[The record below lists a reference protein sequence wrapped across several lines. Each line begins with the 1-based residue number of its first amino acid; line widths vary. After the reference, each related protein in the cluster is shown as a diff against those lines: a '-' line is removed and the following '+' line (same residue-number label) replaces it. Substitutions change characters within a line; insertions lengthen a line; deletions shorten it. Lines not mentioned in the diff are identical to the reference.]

1 MSPNASGLLALVLC
15 CWAVLLPTRLS
26 GQQTNETAPQAGA
39 FKIEVKVNS
48 VLVPVVVRDAQGR
61 AVDNLKKEDF
71 QLFDQDEPRAISG
84 FTIQKRAVAD
94 DSKALEAGP
103 SAPGGAVASAS
114 PRAGVAPNRFI
125 VFLFDDLHL
134 NAGDLAQVQQAGTKM
149 LAASLGDSDVA
160 DVISIFGRMD
170 SGMTR
175 DRAKLQETIL
185 KLRVAPLYQHTS
197 RECPD
202 VDYYHGDL
210 IQNKHNG
217 AALEAAIQDAF
228 ACANLDPQSMR
239 NTAEGMART
248 SAARAVAT
256 GEQDV
261 RVTLG
266 FVREVVRRMGTLPG
280 QRTLILVSPGFPTIT
295 QEAMAEKSQITDMA
309 AQANVTISALDARGL
324 YTMQQDASERSVG
337 STLELVTGYE
347 AQYHRDSMA
356 LGEDVMSELADGT
369 GGTYFHNSN
378 NLEGGLKTLAA
389 APECV
394 YLLEL
399 SLEKVKEDGTYHRLK
414 VKVDQDGLKLQARRG
429 YFAPKIA
436 KDKK

>member
-1 MSPNASGLLALVLC
+1 MSPNARRLVALVLC
-15 CWAVLLPTRLS
+15 CWAFLLPARLS
-26 GQQTNETAPQAGA
+26 GQQTNETAPQTGT

-48 VLVPVVVRDAQGR
+48 VLVPVVVRDRQGR
-61 AVDNLKKEDF
+61 AISNLRKEDF
-71 QLFDQDEPRAISG
+71 QLFDQDKPRAISG
-84 FTIQKRAVAD
+84 FTIQRRAVAD
-94 DSKALEAGP
+94 DSKAVEAAA
-103 SAPGGAVASAS
+103 SVPGGAVASAA
-114 PRAGVAPNRFI
+114 PRADVAPNRFI

-149 LAASLGDSDVA
+149 LAGSLGDSDLA
-160 DVISIFGRMD
+160 DVISILGRMD

-175 DRAKLQETIL
+175 DRTKLQDTIL

-202 VDYYHGDL
+202 VDYYRGDL

-228 ACANLDPQSMR
+228 ACAHLDPLSMR
-239 NTAEGMART
+239 NTAEGMARA
-248 SAARAVAT
+248 SAARAVAV

-266 FVREVVRRMGTLPG
+266 FLREVVRKMGTLPG

-295 QEAMAEKSQITDMA
+295 QEAMAEKSQIMDMA

-324 YTMQQDASERSVG
+324 STIQQDASQPSVG
-337 STLELVTGYE
+337 STRELVTGYE

-378 NLEGGLKTLAA
+378 NLEGGLKNLAA

-429 YFAPKIA
+429 YFAPKVT